1 MNFIMWNLTIKFTFD
16 MMNLEI
22 IWKWGNFM
30 EPLGILSLDRKK
42 YTQAMAE
49 NLPTLRTRLGLS
61 QTQLA
66 DSIGVT
72 RQTISSI
79 ENQVRELSWT
89 NFLSLLFLFLQ
100 NADTAKLLPVM
111 GIYTDELENVFSFT
125 DLNRFKG

>member
-1 MNFIMWNLTIKFTFD
+1 
-16 MMNLEI
+16 
-22 IWKWGNFM
+22 M

-42 YTQAMAE
+42 YTQAMAV
-49 NLPTLRTRLGLS
+49 NLPTLRTRL
-61 QTQLA
+61 
-66 DSIGVT
+66 
-72 RQTISSI
+72 SSI

-111 GIYTDELENVFSFT
+111 GIYTDELESVFSFT

>member
-42 YTQAMAE
+42 YTKAMAE
-49 NLPTLRTRLGLS
+49 NLSALRARLGLS

-66 DSIGVT
+66 DCIGVT

-79 ENQVRELSWT
+79 ENLSRELSWT
-89 NFLSLLFLFLQ
+89 NFLSLLFLFSK
-100 NADTAKLLPVM
+100 NADTARLLPVM
-111 GIYTDELENVFSFT
+111 GIYTEELESLFSFT
-125 DLNRFKG
+125 DLNKLK

>member
-1 MNFIMWNLTIKFTFD
+1 
-16 MMNLEI
+16 
-22 IWKWGNFM
+22 M

-49 NLPTLRTRLGLS
+49 NLPALRARLGLS

-66 DSIGVT
+66 DCIGVT

-79 ENQVRELSWT
+79 ENQSRELSWT

-100 NADTAKLLPVM
+100 NAQTAKLLPVM
-111 GIYTDELENVFSFT
+111 ESIRTSWRVFFPLLT
-125 DLNRFKG
+125 

>member
-1 MNFIMWNLTIKFTFD
+1 
-16 MMNLEI
+16 
-22 IWKWGNFM
+22 M

-66 DSIGVT
+66 DCIGVT

-100 NADTAKLLPVM
+100 NADTAKLLPAM
-111 GIYTDELENVFSFT
+111 GIYTDDLENVFSFP

>member
-1 MNFIMWNLTIKFTFD
+1 MNFIMWNLTIIFTFD
-16 MMNLEI
+16 MINLEI

-66 DSIGVT
+66 DCIGVT

>member
-1 MNFIMWNLTIKFTFD
+1 
-16 MMNLEI
+16 
-22 IWKWGNFM
+22 M

-49 NLPTLRTRLGLS
+49 NLPALRARLGLS

-66 DSIGVT
+66 DCIGVT

-79 ENQVRELSWT
+79 ENQSRELSWT

-100 NADTAKLLPVM
+100 NAQTAKLLPVM
-111 GIYTDELENVFSFT
+111 GIYTDELARIFSFT
-125 DLNRFKG
+125 DLNQLRQ

>member
-66 DSIGVT
+66 DCIGVT

>member
-1 MNFIMWNLTIKFTFD
+1 
-16 MMNLEI
+16 
-22 IWKWGNFM
+22 M

-49 NLPTLRTRLGLS
+49 NLPALRARLGLS

-66 DSIGVT
+66 DCFGVT

-79 ENQVRELSWT
+79 ENQSRELSWT

-100 NADTAKLLPVM
+100 NAQTAKLLPVM
-111 GIYTDELENVFSFT
+111 GIYTDELARIFSFT
-125 DLNRFKG
+125 DLNQFRQ

>member
-1 MNFIMWNLTIKFTFD
+1 
-16 MMNLEI
+16 
-22 IWKWGNFM
+22 M

-49 NLPTLRTRLGLS
+49 NLPALRARLGLS

-66 DSIGVT
+66 DCIGVT

-79 ENQVRELSWT
+79 ENQSRELSWT

-100 NADTAKLLPVM
+100 NAQTAKQ
-111 GIYTDELENVFSFT
+111 
-125 DLNRFKG
+125 NRNFRYGAPQQREAAHRAAPCRK

>member
-1 MNFIMWNLTIKFTFD
+1 
-16 MMNLEI
+16 
-22 IWKWGNFM
+22 M

-49 NLPTLRTRLGLS
+49 NLPALRARLGLS

-66 DSIGVT
+66 DCIGVT

-79 ENQVRELSWT
+79 ENQSRELSWT

-100 NADTAKLLPVM
+100 TRRPQ
-111 GIYTDELENVFSFT
+111 SFAC
-125 DLNRFKG
+125 DGNLYGRAGAYFFLY

>member
-1 MNFIMWNLTIKFTFD
+1 MNDKL
-16 MMNLEI
+16 
-22 IWKWGNFM
+22 
-30 EPLGILSLDRKK
+30 ILK
-42 YTQAMAE
+42 
-49 NLPTLRTRLGLS
+49 NRLKEARLQSGMS

-66 DSIGVT
+66 DCIGVT